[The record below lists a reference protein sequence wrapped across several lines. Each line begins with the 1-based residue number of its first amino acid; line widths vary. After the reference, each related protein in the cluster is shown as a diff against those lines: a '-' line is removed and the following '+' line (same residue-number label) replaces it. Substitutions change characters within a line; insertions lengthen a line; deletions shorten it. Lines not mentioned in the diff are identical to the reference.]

1 MYPGYNNQ
9 LSQLLLQQS
18 LQPQM
23 GQQTK
28 VMEVTGRD
36 GANTIQ
42 LGPDSS
48 ILALDSTAPIVW
60 LVKTDGAG
68 YKTLKPYD
76 IKEHE
81 EEKPVDHYKELED
94 RISKLEETINA
105 KQSNTTSVKR
115 KSESAEYR
123 YDARCRC
130 YDAW

>member
-76 IKEHE
+76 IKEHD

-115 KSESAEYR
+115 KSESAE
-123 YDARCRC
+123 
-130 YDAW
+130 

>member
-18 LQPQM
+18 LQPQAP
-23 GQQTK
+23 QQQK
-28 VMEVTGRD
+28 VIEVTGRA
-36 GANTIQ
+36 GAEAYQ
-42 LGPDSS
+42 LAADSS
-48 ILALDSTAPIVW
+48 ILLLDNTAPIVW

-68 YKTLKPYD
+68 YKSLKPYD
-76 IKEHE
+76 VKEHE

-115 KSESAEYR
+115 KSESAE
-123 YDARCRC
+123 
-130 YDAW
+130 